1 MTTTRRWLIPH
12 SDTCLRILMASL
24 VLSSVASQAHA
35 DHWAR
40 FRGPNGTGVSE
51 LRGVPTQWSESDY
64 EWVVDLPGMGHSSP
78 VVWDEALF
86 VTTGEDDGKRTIHRY
101 DAFTGAE
108 VWGRSIQL
116 QPDQLHK
123 KNSQAS
129 GTPAV
134 DASRVYV
141 PFADDGHYLVL
152 AFTRDGEQVWSCD
165 LGPFLSQHGQ
175 GMSPIVYEGL
185 LIVPNDQDGPSSI
198 VALDCQS
205 GEEVWRAPRP
215 SKVVSYA
222 TPFILD
228 LPNQP
233 PQLVC
238 LSGAAGLAGLDPLT
252 GSQIW
257 NSGALPLRTV
267 ASPVYGNGVVIA
279 TCGEKGV
286 GKHFVA
292 VDPTGQGDVSQ
303 THIRYRRSENETLHY
318 VPTPIVRGAY
328 LYLWCDLGIVC
339 CVEMA
344 TGKTV
349 WRERIGDNYSG
360 SPVMID
366 GRLYAISE
374 SGEVAVIGAEP
385 EFRDYGRSPLGVGSH
400 STPAVANGRVYFRG
414 FNRLASLK
422 ARSAEQTGGSGS

>member
-1 MTTTRRWLIPH
+1 MTSRNQPIRPAVPLIRAAGL
-12 SDTCLRILMASL
+12 CLILLHACC
-24 VLSSVASQAHA
+24 VARA
-35 DHWAR
+35 DSWPR

-51 LRGVPTQWSESDY
+51 LRGVPTQWSENDY
-64 EWVVDLPGMGHSSP
+64 EWVVELPGSGHSSP

-86 VTTGEDDGKRTIHRY
+86 LTTGQADGTRTIHRY
-101 DAFTGAE
+101 DAFSGAE
-108 VWGRSIQL
+108 VWSRSIRL

-123 KNSQAS
+123 KNSHAS

-134 DASRVYV
+134 DAERVYV
-141 PFADDGHYLVL
+141 PFADDEHYLVL
-152 AFTRDGEQVWSCD
+152 AYGFDGEQVWSYD

-175 GMSPIVYEGL
+175 GMSPIVYHGL
-185 LIVPNDQDGPSSI
+185 LIVPNDQDGPSSV
-198 VALDCQS
+198 VALDCAS

-222 TPFILD
+222 TPFVLE
-228 LPNQP
+228 LPDRA

-252 GSQIW
+252 GAQIW
-257 NSGALPLRTV
+257 TSGELPLRTV

-286 GKHFVA
+286 GKYFVA

-303 THIRYRRSENETLHY
+303 THVRYRRAESETLHY
-318 VPTPIVRGAY
+318 VPTPIVRGQY

-344 TGKTV
+344 SGKTI

-366 GRLYAISE
+366 GRLYALSE
-374 SGEVAVIGAEP
+374 SGEVAVVAAEP
-385 EFRDYGRSPLGVGSH
+385 EFRDYGRSPLGAGSH

-422 ARSAEQTGGSGS
+422 ARGSDASGGSGP

>member
-1 MTTTRRWLIPH
+1 MPTG
-12 SDTCLRILMASL
+12 RILPFRPPVALAARIGLLFGMLL
-24 VLSSVASQAHA
+24 VGTTACA
-35 DHWAR
+35 DNWPR
-40 FRGPNGTGVSE
+40 FRGPNGTGISD
-51 LRGVPTQWSESDY
+51 LKGVPTQWTETDY
-64 EWVVDLPGMGHSSP
+64 EWVVELPGMGHSSP
-78 VVWDEALF
+78 VVWDDALF
-86 VTTGEDDGKRTIHRY
+86 LTTGQDDGSRTIHRF
-101 DAFTGAE
+101 DALSGVE
-108 VWGRSIQL
+108 VWSRSIQL

-134 DASRVYV
+134 DAERVYV
-141 PFADDGHYLVL
+141 PFADDEHYLVL
-152 AFTRDGEQVWSCD
+152 AFTFEGEQVWSYD
-165 LGPFLSQHGQ
+165 LGRFESQHGQ
-175 GMSPIVYEGL
+175 GMSPIVYQGL

-198 VALDCQS
+198 VALDCVS
-205 GEEVWRAPRP
+205 GDEVWRAPRP

-222 TPFILD
+222 TPFLLE
-228 LPNQP
+228 LPNRS

-252 GSQIW
+252 GAQIW
-257 NSGALPLRTV
+257 TSGELPLRTV

-286 GKHFVA
+286 GKYFVA
-292 VDPTGQGDVSQ
+292 VDPTGEGDVSQ
-303 THIRYRRSENETLHY
+303 SHVRYRRAESETLHY
-318 VPTPIVRGAY
+318 VPTPIVRGPY
-328 LYLWCDLGIVC
+328 LFLWCDLGIVC

-349 WRERIGDNYSG
+349 WRKRISDNYSG

-366 GRLYAISE
+366 GRLYGISE
-374 SGEVAVIGAEP
+374 SGEIAVIAAEP
-385 EFRDYGRSPLGVGSH
+385 EFQDFGRSPLGASSH

-422 ARSAEQTGGSGS
+422 ARSAERVGGSGS